1 MKEGLELHRLLTSAA
16 GGPMATGRGWLD
28 DRVRRKAC
36 EESPD
41 SMKKG
46 CRVTPGGGNPRESAT
61 ENRPP
66 RLQLAAGGVRVKRWG
81 KSPPR
86 TG

>member
-1 MKEGLELHRLLTSAA
+1 MKDATREGKVRALLTSAPR
-16 GGPMATGRGWLD
+16 GPMAAGRGWLD

-46 CRVTPGGGNPRESAT
+46 CRV
-61 ENRPP
+61 
-66 RLQLAAGGVRVKRWG
+66 
-81 KSPPR
+81 
-86 TG
+86 